1 MAELHVVKK
10 KKSPLLWVLLALLI
24 LGLIAYLL
32 LRNEAATPDATPAR
46 ADSAMGYDSSRP
58 SAP

>member
-10 KKSPLLWVLLALLI
+10 KGSPLPWIVLALLL

-32 LRNEAATPDATPAR
+32 LRNNATTPDGTAVQ
-46 ADSAMGYDSSRP
+46 ADSTISYDSSRQSTP
-58 SAP
+58 